1 MQDEGRKRDFILHT
15 SAVILSEGAMFLFA
29 GASLWGSQVEY
40 KIVREVA
47 RGGMGAIYRA
57 EDRAHNRVVAI
68 KEACLDPACGG
79 NIAQIRERLVHE
91 MQVLMPLDHP
101 NIPRVYEQFSRY
113 ENAYLVME
121 FVEGQTLRKIQELT
135 PGVKRQI
142 EESRV
147 LGWAIQV
154 LDALEYLHTQP
165 KPIVHRDIKPENLIL
180 APDGRVVLVDFGLM
194 KQVELQL
201 ESGPLIHAIG
211 TIEFAPPEQYSE
223 SGSHTDQRSDI
234 YSLGATMYS
243 LLAGHLPP
251 RAVDR
256 MLPMSMSAPLK
267 RGALTRINMSVA
279 PRIERIIFKAME
291 IEPEKRYQSA
301 RAMREAICQS
311 RRYIPLPF

>member
-1 MQDEGRKRDFILHT
+1 MY
-15 SAVILSEGAMFLFA
+15 LFA
-29 GASLWGSQVEY
+29 GASLWGNQVEY

-79 NIAQIRERLVHE
+79 NLEQIRTRLVHE
-91 MQVLMPLDHP
+91 MQVLLPLEHP
-101 NIPRVYEQFSRY
+101 SIPQVYEQFLRY

-121 FVEGQTLRKIQELT
+121 FIEGLTLQRIQEQAIAAH
-135 PGVKRQI
+135 KRLEQA
-142 EESRV
+142 RV
-147 LGWAIQV
+147 VGWAIQV
-154 LDALEYLHTQP
+154 LEALEYLHTQP
-165 KPIVHRDIKPENLIL
+165 KPIIHRDIKPENLIL

-194 KQVELQL
+194 KQVERQL

-211 TIEFAPPEQYSE
+211 TIEFAPPEQYAE
-223 SGSHTDQRSDI
+223 SGSHTDQRTDI
-234 YSLGATMYS
+234 YALGATMYY

-267 RGALTRINMSVA
+267 RGALSRVNLTVL
-279 PRIERIIFKAME
+279 PRIEAIIFKAME
-291 IEPEKRYQSA
+291 IEPDKRFQTA
-301 RAMREAICQS
+301 REMREAICPS
-311 RRYIPLPF
+311 HKFIPLPM

>member
-1 MQDEGRKRDFILHT
+1 MY
-15 SAVILSEGAMFLFA
+15 LFA
-29 GASLWGSQVEY
+29 GASLWGNQVEY

-57 EDRAHNRVVAI
+57 DDRVNQRVVAI

-121 FVEGQTLRKIQELT
+121 FIEGQTIRKIQEQT

-142 EESRV
+142 EEGRV

-165 KPIVHRDIKPENLIL
+165 KPIIHRDIKPENLIL
-180 APDGRVVLVDFGLM
+180 ATDGRVVLVDFGLM
-194 KQVELQL
+194 KQVERQL

-211 TIEFAPPEQYSE
+211 TIEFAPPEQYAE

-234 YSLGATMYS
+234 YSLGATMYY

-256 MLPMSMSAPLK
+256 MLPMSMSVPLK
-267 RGALTRINMSVA
+267 RGALHRINLTVS
-279 PRIERIIFKAME
+279 PRVEAIIFKAMA

-301 RAMREAICQS
+301 RAMRAAICP
-311 RRYIPLPF
+311 RRKFIPLPF

>member
-1 MQDEGRKRDFILHT
+1 MY
-15 SAVILSEGAMFLFA
+15 LFA

-57 EDRAHNRVVAI
+57 EDRVNRRVVAI

-91 MQVLMPLDHP
+91 MQVLLPLDHP
-101 NIPRVYEQFSRY
+101 SIPKVYEQFVRY

-121 FVEGQTLRKIQELT
+121 FIEGQTLQRIQEQ
-135 PGVKRQI
+135 VIAAHKRLEQA
-142 EESRV
+142 RV
-147 LGWAIQV
+147 VGWALQV
-154 LDALEYLHTQP
+154 LDALDYLHTQP
-165 KPIVHRDIKPENLIL
+165 KPIIHRDLKPENLIL
-180 APDGRVVLVDFGLM
+180 SLDGRVVLVDFGLM
-194 KQVELQL
+194 KQVERQL

-211 TIEFAPPEQYSE
+211 TVEFAPPEQYAE
-223 SGSHTDQRSDI
+223 SGAHTDQRSDI
-234 YSLGATMYS
+234 YSLGATMYY

-267 RGALTRINMSVA
+267 RGALTRLNLTVA
-279 PRIERIIFKAME
+279 PRIEAIIFKAME
-291 IEPEKRYQSA
+291 IEPDKRFQSA
-301 RAMREAICQS
+301 REMREAICP
-311 RRYIPLPF
+311 RRRFVTLPF

>member
-1 MQDEGRKRDFILHT
+1 MY
-15 SAVILSEGAMFLFA
+15 LFA

-57 EDRAHNRVVAI
+57 EDRVNRRVVAI

-91 MQVLMPLDHP
+91 MQVLLPLDHP
-101 NIPRVYEQFSRY
+101 SIPKVYEQFVRY

-121 FVEGQTLRKIQELT
+121 FIEGQTLQRIQEQ
-135 PGVKRQI
+135 VIAAHKRLEQA
-142 EESRV
+142 RV
-147 LGWAIQV
+147 VGWALQV
-154 LDALEYLHTQP
+154 LDALDYLHTQS
-165 KPIVHRDIKPENLIL
+165 KPIIHRDIKPENLIL
-180 APDGRVVLVDFGLM
+180 SLDGRVVLVDFGLM
-194 KQVELQL
+194 KQVERQL

-211 TIEFAPPEQYSE
+211 TVEFAPPEQYAE
-223 SGSHTDQRSDI
+223 SGAHTDQRSDI
-234 YSLGATMYS
+234 YSLGATMYY

-267 RGALTRINMSVA
+267 RGTLTRLNLTVA
-279 PRIERIIFKAME
+279 PRIEAIIFKAME
-291 IEPEKRYQSA
+291 IEPDKRFQSA
-301 RAMREAICQS
+301 REMREAICP
-311 RRYIPLPF
+311 RRRFVTLPF